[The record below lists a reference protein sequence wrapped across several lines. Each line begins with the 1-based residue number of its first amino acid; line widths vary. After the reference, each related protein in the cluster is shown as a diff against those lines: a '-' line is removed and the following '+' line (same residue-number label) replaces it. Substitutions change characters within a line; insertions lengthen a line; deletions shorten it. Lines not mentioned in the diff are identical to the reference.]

1 MDKLLAALIALL
13 LVLLVLLLGA
23 LLFLVTFNN
32 GPAAIFGWKR
42 TTFWPAFAM
51 MLWIAVVGVAFMG
64 WSKLFPV
71 LNFNMPVGKMVKD
84 A

>member
-1 MDKLLAALIALL
+1 MDKFLAALVVLL

-23 LLFLVTFNN
+23 LLFLITFNN
-32 GPAAIFGWKR
+32 GPAVIFGYKR
-42 TTFWPAFAM
+42 TTFWPAFAT
-51 MLWIAVVGVAFMG
+51 MLWIAVVGVAFLG

-71 LNFNMPVGKMVKD
+71 MNFNLPLPVQKL